1 MKSETAFI
9 PRLNF
14 YILWSSYLSDSDGKS
29 NHTDM
34 MDDYSAS
41 AKALVAEMQAKAAL
55 SPTKAVAFQGAP
67 GCNSNIAIQDLFP
80 DSLPLPCF
88 SFADALTA
96 VKEGR
101 AGRAM
106 IPIENSLNG
115 RVADMHF
122 LLPESGLTIQA
133 EYFLPINHCLVAPK
147 GAGEITHVL
156 SHPQA
161 LGQCRHWLQAHNL
174 RALAHADTAGAAA
187 EVADRK
193 QAGLAALSPALA
205 AKLYGLEILEKGI
218 ADGDTNITRFVV
230 LAEADTALQD
240 LPPIR
245 QNLSGKMMTSL
256 LFTVKNTPSALLNA
270 IKGFGDNQVNMTK
283 LESYQ
288 HGASFSATQFY
299 ADVEGEPSEDNVA
312 RALDILQENACDLR
326 ILGVYAQAR
335 PRQ

>member
-1 MKSETAFI
+1 
-9 PRLNF
+9 
-14 YILWSSYLSDSDGKS
+14 
-29 NHTDM
+29 

-41 AKALVAEMQAKAAL
+41 AQALVAEMQAKAAL
-55 SPTKAVAFQGAP
+55 SPIKAVAFQGAP
-67 GCNSNIAIQDLFP
+67 GCNSHIAIQDLFP
-80 DSLPLPCF
+80 DSLHLPCF
-88 SFADALTA
+88 SFAEALAA

-133 EYFLPINHCLVAPK
+133 EYFLPIDHCLVAPK
-147 GAGEITHVL
+147 NAGKITHVL

-161 LGQCRHWLQAHNL
+161 LGQCRHWLQAHDI

-193 QAGLAALSPALA
+193 ENGLAALSPALA
-205 AKLYGLEILEKGI
+205 ARLYGLEILEEGI

-230 LAEADTALQD
+230 LAEADSDTKK

-245 QNLSGKMMTSL
+245 QKLSGKMMTSL
-256 LFTVKNTPSALLNA
+256 LFTVKNIPSALLNA

-288 HGASFSATQFY
+288 HGASFAATQFY
-299 ADVEGEPSEDNVA
+299 ADIEGEPSEEKIA
-312 RALDILQENACDLR
+312 HALDILQQNSCELR

>member
-1 MKSETAFI
+1 M
-9 PRLNF
+9 P
-14 YILWSSYLSDSDGKS
+14 DSDGKS
-29 NHTDM
+29 NHTKM

-41 AKALVAEMQAKAAL
+41 AAALVAEMQAQAAL
-55 SPTKAVAFQGAP
+55 SPIKAVAFQGAP

-88 SFADALTA
+88 SFADALAA

-147 GAGEITHVL
+147 NAGKITHVL

-161 LGQCRHWLQAHNL
+161 LGQCRHWLQAHHI

-205 AKLYGLEILEKGI
+205 AELYGLDILEKGI

-230 LAEADTALQD
+230 LAEADSHRQGD
-240 LPPIR
+240 GLPPIR
-245 QNLSGKMMTSL
+245 QKSSGKMMTSL
-256 LFTVKNTPSALLNA
+256 LFTVQNTPSALFNA
-270 IKGFGDNQVNMTK
+270 IKGFSDNRVNMTK

-299 ADVEGEPSEDNVA
+299 ADIEGQPSEENVA
-312 RALDILQENACDLR
+312 RALDILQKNCDDLR
-326 ILGVYAQAR
+326 LLGVYAQAR